1 MHLAQADY
9 SSLFDDRMPI
19 QRIYCRFPVH
29 LPALPVLSNDA
40 RSFPFHAQIHLYFK
54 FVSDVY
60 MYIVTPCIS
69 IIKPTKSGGSD
80 S

>member
-60 MYIVTPCIS
+60 IDTP
-69 IIKPTKSGGSD
+69 
-80 S
+80 